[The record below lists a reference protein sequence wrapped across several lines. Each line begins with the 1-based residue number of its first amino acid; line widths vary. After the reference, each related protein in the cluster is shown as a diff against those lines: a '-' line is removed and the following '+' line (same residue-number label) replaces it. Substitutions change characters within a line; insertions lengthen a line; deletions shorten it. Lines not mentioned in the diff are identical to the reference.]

1 MGEQQARGAARA
13 LEARPLATFP
23 ITIGPTSARR
33 HVTGLFALNIP
44 NAPLSHGGDWH
55 QSASWFTSNP
65 KALEESALTNE
76 REYEPLLNRLGKQG
90 LRDARAGLQRL
101 NHPAAG
107 EKNKVWAATF
117 DRAALELAWHALVT
131 ESTISRN
138 GVGPPVDPREL
149 ARWLLYPHQWLRL
162 HWLAQLV
169 RRDLEGHAL
178 KRWDQ
183 WRRSW
188 SPWK

>member
-13 LEARPLATFP
+13 LDARPLATFP

-55 QSASWFTSNP
+55 QSASWFTSDP

-107 EKNKVWAATF
+107 EKNDASGFRVGSQRVRVEVEPSQMEV
-117 DRAALELAWHALVT
+117 D
-131 ESTISRN
+131 
-138 GVGPPVDPREL
+138 GVAEPLSVAVPAGQPLDPL
-149 ARWLLYPHQWLRL
+149 DLRVGRL
-162 HWLAQLV
+162 
-169 RRDLEGHAL
+169 
-178 KRWDQ
+178 
-183 WRRSW
+183 
-188 SPWK
+188 